1 MEQGHPGIPDSP
13 KRGRHV
19 RTLEGETIVLSLIVS
34 ALSAI
39 ISMQILV
46 KTGFGANTSIL
57 GAVIAMSLARIPF
70 SRMDKFRSLDR
81 QNLVQTMCSGAAFAA
96 SNCGI
101 LVVGIFYFVEGAME
115 YVTYMLIG
123 AAFATCISIYFV
135 YRLYDSAIYPASAPW
150 PPGVATAQT
159 IEAGDVGG
167 DKIKRLLQGIA
178 AGVIGS
184 AIKVPAAW
192 IGIAGGAKFG
202 LPMAGIGIVFLAN
215 LWSMG
220 ALAVGLLIRAYAPV
234 FFDFNIGA
242 TYIPHGVMVGAGMM
256 SLLQVVIILCKGSN
270 GGQETVVEDG
280 RSYLITVSRQ
290 GVKKAF
296 GISAAMN
303 ACVAALLA
311 VATGFLTE
319 MSFGMIVLWVVWA
332 TISSVIAPVL
342 VGICAMRSG
351 WFPAFA
357 ITTIFLSLGLLMG
370 FPPLALALLTGYVSC
385 TGPCFADMGYD
396 LKTGWILRGRNSD
409 IPYELD
415 GRKQQLLAEI
425 IGAVVGFA
433 VVALF
438 MRMYFTLGT
447 LPPVSSVFANTIK
460 AGQDPAIL
468 KELLKWGVFGAA
480 IQLGFGPKKTVGV
493 LLATGLLIYSPMY
506 GIGVLAAVVF
516 RIFFGGKFME
526 LRESGLIA
534 GDGIYSFI
542 MAMIRAF

>member
-1 MEQGHPGIPDSP
+1 MEQGNSGS
-13 KRGRHV
+13 KFGTHV
-19 RTLEGETIVLSLIVS
+19 KTFEGETIVLSLIVS

-57 GAVIAMSLARIPF
+57 GAIIAMSLARIPF

-123 AAFATCISIYFV
+123 AMFATCISIYFV
-135 YRLYDSAIYPASAPW
+135 YRLYDSSVYPASAPW

-159 IEAGDVGG
+159 IIAGDEGG

-178 AGVIGS
+178 AGIVGS
-184 AIKVPAAW
+184 AIKIPAAW
-192 IGIAGGAKFG
+192 IGIAGGAKYG

-234 FFDFNIGA
+234 FFGFDLGK
-242 TYIPHGVMVGAGMM
+242 TYIPHGIMVGAGMM
-256 SLLQVVIILCKGSN
+256 SLVQVCIIVYKGSK
-270 GGQETVVEDG
+270 GAQGEVAEDG
-280 RSYLITVSRQ
+280 NTYPITVTHG
-290 GVKKAF
+290 GVKKAV
-296 GISAAMN
+296 GLSLAMN
-303 ACVAALLA
+303 AGISMLLA
-311 VATGFLTE
+311 AATGLLSE
-319 MSFGMIVLWVVWA
+319 MSAGMIVAWVAWA
-332 TISSVIAPVL
+332 TVSSVIAPVL

-357 ITTIFLSLGLLMG
+357 ISTIFLSLGLLMG
-370 FPPLALALLTGYVSC
+370 FPPLALALLTGYVAC

-396 LKTGWILRGRNSD
+396 LKTGWILRGKNRD
-409 IPYELD
+409 IPYELE
-415 GRKQQLLAEI
+415 GRRQQLLAEI

-433 VVALF
+433 VVAVF
-438 MRMYFTLGT
+438 MRIYFKLGT

-460 AGQDPAIL
+460 AGQDPTIL
-468 KELLKWGVFGAA
+468 MELLKWGVLGAA
-480 IQLGFGPKKTVGV
+480 IQLAFGPKKTVGV

-506 GIGVLAAVVF
+506 GLGVLVAVCY
-516 RIFFGGKFME
+516 RAFFGSKSME

-542 MAMIRAF
+542 VAMIRAF

>member
-1 MEQGHPGIPDSP
+1 MEQGYSGMPDGP
-13 KRGRHV
+13 KHGRHV
-19 RTLEGETIVLSLIVS
+19 RTFEGETIILSLIVS

-57 GAVIAMSLARIPF
+57 GAIIAMSLARIPF

-135 YRLYDSAIYPASAPW
+135 YRLYDSTVYPASAPW

-159 IEAGDVGG
+159 IIAGDEGG
-167 DKIKRLLQGIA
+167 DKIKRLLQGIT

-220 ALAVGLLIRAYAPV
+220 ALAAGLLIRAYAPV
-234 FFDFNIGA
+234 FFNFDIGS

-256 SLLQVVIILCKGSN
+256 SLIQVLITLRKGANSE
-270 GGQETVVEDG
+270 QDTVVEDG
-280 RSYLITVSRQ
+280 HSYLITVTHQ

-296 GISAAMN
+296 GISAALN
-303 ACVAALLA
+303 TCVAILLA
-311 VATGFLTE
+311 VATGFLTD
-319 MSFGMIVLWVVWA
+319 MSLGMMALWVVWA
-332 TISSVIAPVL
+332 TVSSVIAPVL

-409 IPYELD
+409 IPYELE

-460 AGQDPAIL
+460 AGQDPTIL

-480 IQLGFGPKKTVGV
+480 IQLAFGPKKTVGV

-506 GIGVLAAVVF
+506 GIGVLIAVLY
-516 RIFFGGKFME
+516 RAFFGSQFME

>member
-1 MEQGHPGIPDSP
+1 MEQGHSGLPDSS
-13 KRGRHV
+13 KLGTHV
-19 RTLEGETIVLSLIVS
+19 KTFEGETIILSLIVS
-34 ALSAI
+34 ALSAV

-57 GAVIAMSLARIPF
+57 GAIIAMSLARIPF

-135 YRLYDSAIYPASAPW
+135 YRLYDSSIYPASAPW

-159 IEAGDVGG
+159 IIAGDEGG

-220 ALAVGLLIRAYAPV
+220 ALATGLLIRAYAPV
-234 FFDFNIGA
+234 LFNFDIGK
-242 TYIPHGVMVGAGMM
+242 TYIPHGVMVGAGLM
-256 SLLQVVIILCKGSN
+256 SLIQVIIILCKGAN
-270 GGQETVVEDG
+270 GAQDTVIEEGQ
-280 RSYLITVSRQ
+280 SYTITVSHQ

-296 GISAAMN
+296 AISAAMN
-303 ACVAALLA
+303 AGVAALLA
-311 VATGFLTE
+311 VATGFLTD
-319 MSFGMIVLWVVWA
+319 MSFGMIALWVVWA
-332 TISSVIAPVL
+332 TISSVIAPIL

-409 IPYELD
+409 IPYELE

-433 VVALF
+433 IVAIF

-468 KELLKWGVFGAA
+468 KELLKWGVFGAG
-480 IQLGFGPKKTVGV
+480 IQLVFGPKKTVGV

-506 GIGVLAAVVF
+506 GIGVLIAVVY
-516 RIFFGGKFME
+516 RIFFGCKFME

-542 MAMIRAF
+542 VAMLRAF